1 VKAFIL
7 YCLFSSF
14 LLLAALALKNLPDN
28 MKGFAIAGLLTAVE
42 VVFIWRILRAHK

>member
-1 VKAFIL
+1 MKAFVI

-28 MKGFAIAGLLTAVE
+28 TKGFAIAGLLASIE
-42 VVFIWRILRAHK
+42 AWFIWRIVMRHK